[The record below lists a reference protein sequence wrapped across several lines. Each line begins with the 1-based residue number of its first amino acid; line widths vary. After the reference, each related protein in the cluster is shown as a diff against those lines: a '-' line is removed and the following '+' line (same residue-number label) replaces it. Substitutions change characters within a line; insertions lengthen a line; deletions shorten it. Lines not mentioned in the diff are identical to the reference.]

1 MIGGDLLATGSSSC
15 VFKPS
20 IPCKGQK
27 NISNDKVS
35 KIIYGEKSLKYYN
48 KEKKIAKIIKT
59 IKNYNK
65 WCIISEKFCE
75 PPTYD
80 NIFEYDKDILDCKD
94 KDYEKIFN
102 ESSKMVISKY
112 GGITLEDYFIDNILK
127 DQSLTNIEENMYKMF
142 SKMKFLFIGLKE
154 IYNNKLIHLD
164 IKYNNIVL
172 DGKFFKYIDFGL
184 SDKLN
189 NTEHF
194 KTRSFSEFNTKRI
207 YIWYPLEYL
216 YSNLL
221 EYDKNDEKSNYMKR
235 KHYRDILNLHKLF
248 NKNINEHINYLLSN
262 RYVLTK
268 KEYNNMIKMIDTYSL
283 GILIPYLFIEYDI
296 IKYVEQSNFF
306 KDMFKLCREM
316 CNINYYDRLLP
327 DECLTKYNK
336 IIKEYSKLNK
346 GTKKTKKKNK

>member
-1 MIGGDLLATGSSSC
+1 MIGGELLATGSSSC

-20 IPCKGQK
+20 IPCKGKK
-27 NISNDKVS
+27 NINNDKVS
-35 KIIYGEKSLKYYN
+35 KLIYGEKSLKYFN
-48 KEKKIAKIIKT
+48 KEKKIANIVKT

-65 WCIISEKFCE
+65 WCIISEKFCK

-80 NIFEYDKDILDCKD
+80 NIFEYDKQILDCKD

-102 ESSKMVISKY
+102 ESSKMIISKY
-112 GGITLEDYFIDNILK
+112 GGITLEDYFIENILN
-127 DQSLTNIEENMYKMF
+127 DQSLTKIEINMYKMF
-142 SKMKFLFIGLKE
+142 NKMKFLFIGLKE
-154 IYNNKLIHLD
+154 MKNNKLIHLD

-184 SDKLN
+184 SGKLN

-221 EYDKNDEKSNYMKR
+221 EYDKNDEKSKYMKR
-235 KHYRDILNLHKLF
+235 KHYRDILILHKLF
-248 NKNINEHINYLLSN
+248 NININEHINYLLS
-262 RYVLTK
+262 RYSLTK
-268 KEYNNMIKMIDTYSL
+268 NEYNNMIKMIDTYSL
-283 GILIPYLFIEYDI
+283 GILIPYLFVEYDI
-296 IKYVEQSNFF
+296 IKYVEQSNFL
-306 KDMFKLCREM
+306 KDVFKLCREM
-316 CNINYYDRLLP
+316 CNINYYDRILP
-327 DECLTKYNK
+327 DECLNRYNK

-346 GTKKTKKKNK
+346 GTKKTKKK